1 MAGDR
6 ASDHPSPA
14 RITRVLDQ
22 LALYEHPLL
31 RFDARQKGEG
41 IEVTIELREPRPGI
55 HTYYFE
61 VHPRDL
67 DSPQFEW
74 QFQRQLYDC
83 LHDYLI
89 EMFLRTPQDQTE
101 RRPRGR

>member
-1 MAGDR
+1 MGGDR
-6 ASDHPSPA
+6 VGDPPSHSRA
-14 RITRVLDQ
+14 ARVLDQ
-22 LALYEHPLL
+22 LSLYDHPLL
-31 RFDARQKGEG
+31 RFDARPKEEG
-41 IEVTIELREPRPGI
+41 VEVVIELREPHPGI
-55 HTYYFE
+55 HAYYFD

-89 EMFLRTPQDQTE
+89 EMFLRTPQDRAE
-101 RRPRGR
+101 RRKRGR